1 MTNKAD
7 EQPTIAQARYTVADY
22 ELAEQCVSAANV
34 VTCDG
39 YYEVDI
45 EKVAETLAKART
57 TSLAAEDGL
66 VEALAYLES
75 EARRFAGMYPE
86 ASDGR
91 NTFLIFADKIASVSA
106 IKGDKS

>member
-1 MTNKAD
+1 MNKA

-57 TSLAAEDGL
+57 TSLAAQEVDSGMSGDAVAIIPFTNPL
-66 VEALAYLES
+66 LSS
-75 EARRFAGMYPE
+75 EVRR
-86 ASDGR
+86 
-91 NTFLIFADKIASVSA
+91 
-106 IKGDKS
+106 